1 MPISKVKSSSITTD
15 AVGPTQLNE
24 ASNYSF
30 TGTVTGAGEPNPL
43 SLFARWDSSAFTH
56 GGSASTLMT
65 GWSQIH
71 SSSAVLGHS
80 SGTFSFPSTGYYL
93 IQANCSMT
101 TYPGSDARNLSLQI
115 HTTSNNSSY
124 SAVHSSQT
132 HIRDVGDATH
142 AGASF
147 TFMEDVTDITN
158 QKFRIY
164 GYSATTP
171 SNTTLQFSSIVMTVA
186 RLGDT

>member
-1 MPISKVKSSSITTD
+1 MALTKIESEGLLLSD
-15 AVGPTQLNE
+15 NFA
-24 ASNYSF
+24 F

-43 SLFARWDSSAFTH
+43 SHFSRWDHGTLTH

-65 GWSQIH
+65 SWSNIH
-71 SSSAVLGHS
+71 TSTAVLGHS
-80 SGTFSFPSTGYYL
+80 SGTFSYPSTGYYL

-101 TYPGSDARNLSLQI
+101 IYPGADARNLALQI
-115 HTTSNNSSY
+115 YTTSDNSSY

-147 TFMEDVTDITN
+147 TFMEDVTNITN

-164 GYSATTP
+164 AYSATTP
-171 SNTTLQFSSIVMTVA
+171 SNTLAFANVVMTVA

>member
-1 MPISKVKSSSITTD
+1 MALSKIQSESINLAD
-15 AVGPTQLNE
+15 NFA
-24 ASNYSF
+24 F
-30 TGTVTGAGEPNPL
+30 TGTVTGAGDTNPL
-43 SLFARWDSSAFTH
+43 SVFARWDHGTLTH
-56 GGSASTLMT
+56 SGSASTLMT

-71 SSSAVLGHS
+71 NSSAVLGHS

-101 TYPGSDARNLSLQI
+101 IYPGADARNLALQI
-115 HTTSNNSSY
+115 YTTSDNSSY

-147 TFMEDVTDITN
+147 TFMEDVTNITN

-164 GYSATTP
+164 AYSATTP
-171 SNTTLQFSSIVMTVA
+171 SNTLAFANVVMTVA

>member
-1 MPISKVKSSSITTD
+1 MAIDKIQSESINLAD
-15 AVGPTQLNE
+15 NFA
-24 ASNYSF
+24 F
-30 TGTVTGAGEPNPL
+30 TGTVTGAGDTNPL
-43 SLFARWDSSAFTH
+43 SVFARWDHGSMTH
-56 GGSASTLMT
+56 GGSAATLMT
-65 GWSQIH
+65 GWSQTH
-71 SSSAVLGHS
+71 NSSSVLGHS

-101 TYPGSDARNLSLQI
+101 IYPGADARNLSLQI

-142 AGASF
+142 AGGSF

-164 GYSATTP
+164 AYSATTP
-171 SNTTLQFSSIVMTVA
+171 SNTLQFQNTMMTIA
-186 RLGDT
+186 RIGDT

>member
-1 MPISKVKSSSITTD
+1 MAIDKIQSESINLTD
-15 AVGPTQLNE
+15 DFA
-24 ASNYSF
+24 F
-30 TGTVTGAGEPNPL
+30 TGTVTGAGDTNPL
-43 SLFARWDSSAFTH
+43 SVFARWDHSTFTH

-65 GWSQIH
+65 GWSQVH
-71 SSSAVLGHS
+71 NSSSVLGHS

-101 TYPGSDARNLSLQI
+101 TYPGSDARNLALQI
-115 HTTSNNSSY
+115 YTTSNNSSY

-147 TFMEDVTDITN
+147 TFMLDVTDITN

-164 GYSATTP
+164 AYSATTP
-171 SNTTLQFSSIVMTVA
+171 TTTLDFSSIVMTVA

>member
-1 MPISKVKSSSITTD
+1 MAFSKIIAESMDLTD
-15 AVGPTQLNE
+15 TYA
-24 ASNYSF
+24 F

-43 SLFARWDSSAFTH
+43 SHFSRWDAGTLTH

-65 GWSQIH
+65 SWTQVH

-80 SGTFSFPSTGYYL
+80 SGTFSYPSTGYYL
-93 IQANCSMT
+93 IQANCSMSI
-101 TYPGSDARNLSLQI
+101 YPGADARNLSLQI
-115 HTTSNNSSY
+115 YTTSDNASY

-147 TFMEDVTDITN
+147 TFMEDVTNTTN

-164 GYSATTP
+164 AYSATTP
-171 SNTTLQFSSIVMTVA
+171 SNTLQFTITIMTVA
-186 RLGDT
+186 RIGDT